1 MGTAEP
7 PAALGASP
15 PPTFARPCFSPTA
28 SLPLQGRGFSRSPG
42 LSLIGDNVDVG
53 DVGELT
59 LTEARTEDRAGI
71 RGFNRELS
79 RLDFDARVLA
89 IADDESY
96 PLLERLRFLTIFSRS
111 LDDFF
116 QVRVAGLKEQIQ
128 AGAAPTEEGDQPPAD
143 QLRRIRTRVI
153 ELMRRQERILR
164 QHLLPALEREDIRLV
179 DRTQL
184 SQTDR
189 AQLRAYF
196 LEHVFPVLTPL
207 AVDPSHP
214 FPYVSHL
221 SLNLAV
227 TIRDPETGIERFARV
242 KVPPLLPRL
251 VPLADERT
259 FLPLEQLIELY
270 LSDLFP
276 GMVVVEH
283 HPFRVTR
290 DNDLDVPD
298 NDAEDLLATIQSELL
313 RQRLGAFAVRLE
325 VNAGMPRGVRQL
337 LMREME
343 LEEGD
348 VYESAGLLDA
358 AGLEQLCDVDLR
370 DLKLPSWVPVVP
382 GPLRGIAPA
391 DVFGVLRGGDLLVQ
405 HPYESFQASVETFI
419 RQAAVDPWVL
429 AIKQT
434 LYRTSGP
441 ASPSALALERA
452 AEAGKQVVA
461 LVELKARGDEQA
473 NIAWAQRLEE
483 SGVHVVYGLVG
494 LKTHAK
500 LTLVVRQEPD
510 GIRRYVHIATGNYN
524 PLTATGY
531 EDVGLFST
539 DPDLG
544 ADVSELFNV
553 LTGYSRQT
561 EYRALMVAPSTLRLG
576 LLRLIEEE
584 AASGDGRII
593 LKTNN
598 LVDPEIIDRL
608 YDASQRGCEID
619 LLVRSICC
627 LRPGVP
633 GLSERIRVRSL
644 VGRFLEHSRI
654 YRFGNDLRGV
664 RVYVGSADLMERN
677 LDRRVEALVPVRDLR
692 LQRRLDEVLDL
703 ELQDDMLSW
712 QLHGDGRWVKVPTE
726 RGLNAQERLCQ
737 LAVERANRNGPLPS
751 A

>member
-1 MGTAEP
+1 MAT
-7 PAALGASP
+7 
-15 PPTFARPCFSPTA
+15 
-28 SLPLQGRGFSRSPG
+28 
-42 LSLIGDNVDVG
+42 
-53 DVGELT
+53 
-59 LTEARTEDRAGI
+59 TEAIRQEDLGI
-71 RGFNRELS
+71 RRFNRELS

-89 IADDESY
+89 VATDDSY
-96 PLLERLRFLTIFSRS
+96 PLLERLRFLTIFSRN

-116 QVRVAGLKEQIQ
+116 QVRVAGLKEQVQ
-128 AGAAPTEEGDQPPAD
+128 AGAGPTAEGDQRPAD
-143 QLRRIRTRVI
+143 QLRAVRERVL
-153 ELMRRQERILR
+153 ELVERQEQILR
-164 QHLLPALEREDIRLV
+164 EQLLPGLAGEGIRLV
-179 DRTQL
+179 DHERLTD
-184 SQTDR
+184 TDR
-189 AQLRAYF
+189 QQLREYF
-196 LEHVFPVLTPL
+196 QEHVFPVLTPL

-227 TIRDPETGIERFARV
+227 TIRDPETRIERFARV

-251 VPLADERT
+251 VPLADRQT
-259 FLPLEQLIELY
+259 FLPLEQLIELH
-270 LSDLFP
+270 LADLFP
-276 GMVVVEH
+276 GMVVLEH

-298 NDAEDLLATIQSELL
+298 NDAEDLLATVQSELL
-313 RQRLGAFAVRLE
+313 RQRRGAFAVRLE
-325 VNAGMPRGVRQL
+325 INEGMPRDVREL
-337 LMREME
+337 LVREME
-343 LEEGD
+343 LEPGD
-348 VYESAGLLDA
+348 VYVMDGLLDA
-358 AGLEQLCDVDLR
+358 AGLEQLYDLDRR
-370 DLKLPSWVPVVP
+370 DLKVSPWVPVVP
-382 GPLRGIAPA
+382 GPLRGTTPA
-391 DVFGVLRGGDLLVQ
+391 EMFSVLRAGDLLVE

-441 ASPSALALERA
+441 ASPIALALERA

-473 NIAWAQRLEE
+473 NIAWAQRLEK

-500 LTLVVRQEPD
+500 LALVVRQEPD

-524 PLTATGY
+524 PKTATAY
-531 EDVGLFST
+531 EDIGLIST
-539 DPDLG
+539 DADLG

-561 EYRALMVAPSTLRLG
+561 QYRALMVAPSTLRAG

-593 LKTNN
+593 MKTNN

-619 LLVRSICC
+619 LIVRSICC

-644 VGRFLEHSRI
+644 VGRFLEHSRV
-654 YRFGNDLRGV
+654 YRFGNESRGV
-664 RVYVGSADLMERN
+664 RVSIGSADLMERN
-677 LDRRVEALVPVRDLR
+677 LDRRVEAVVPVRDPV
-692 LQRRLDEVLDL
+692 LQRRLDEVLEL
-703 ELQDDMLSW
+703 ELHDDTLAW
-712 QLHGDGRWVKVPTE
+712 WLRGDGQWLKVPTE
-726 RGLNAQERLCQ
+726 HGLNAQERLCQ
-737 LAVERANRNGPLPS
+737 LAIERANKSGLLPS